1 MQKPKSPT
9 KQAMMKTRLLP
20 RSQRLLWL
28 SVLGSMTFQGYATE
42 LAELR
47 LAHKSNITFNVL
59 GTVPVSGVIT
69 SAKDGSPIIGASV
82 FVKGNPKIG
91 TSTDASGKF
100 KLGIP
105 DNITSITLVVS
116 MVGYEPQTV
125 ELSANQ
131 TAVSVTLKESV
142 QNIQEVVVTALGVK
156 KDKKALAYSVTE
168 VSGSEFTQAR
178 ETNLANALSGK
189 IAGVN
194 ATSLATGAGGSS
206 RVVIRGNGSLS
217 GDNQPLYVIN
227 GMPIDNST
235 PGGSPTTG
243 GSGHN
248 VDRGDGIGGINPDD
262 IESISVLKGG
272 TAAALYGSRAANGVI
287 LITTKKGTVRKGIG
301 VEYNAT
307 ATIDDVVDFTDWQY
321 MYGQGD
327 GGVKPTSQAQ
337 AVSWGRRSWGAKMD
351 GQPYMAFDGKEH
363 PYSPQQNNIKNFYRT
378 GSTLSNTISFSGGTE
393 ALNFR
398 ASVADI
404 NNKSVLPNSTFNRKV
419 ANLSINAKLGERIS
433 MEALAQYNLEKAH
446 NRPSAG
452 DAPGNPNWANYMI
465 ANTVDIRWM
474 DPGYD
479 ATGREVQW
487 NETPY
492 ASNSYFVVNKFRND
506 DTKNRFIGQFGL
518 KYDILKNLF
527 VKGNISRD
535 FYSYDFTGIIPTGT
549 VYTTNAAG
557 EYQGIKST
565 VTENNSMLTVNYN
578 TDLGPVHV
586 NAMLGGN
593 QRSFERSEIYTNG
606 TQFIIPNFYSF
617 TNLTTATTRPVTQRL
632 ATNSVFGSLDLDYKG
647 VLFLNASARQDWF
660 STLGI
665 KNNTILYPAVG
676 TSFVLSQATEMPSF
690 VNYAKLRASWAQV
703 GGGVPDPYTLNQS
716 YSMVTSSGQP
726 LQQITMTNGEY
737 LLNNPSLKPF
747 TSTTWEA
754 GLDTKLFN
762 NRLGVDL
769 TYYLRRTTNDIVK
782 TAISGTSGYQNT
794 YVNVGQ
800 VDNSGIELLLTGSL
814 VKTKN
819 FNWNASFNMAYN
831 QNKVVQL
838 TEGVNTIQLATSVGS
853 WAYVNTDAGRPY
865 GIIKGYTMVTD
876 SKGNIVYDTSTGYPV
891 KGPIKEIGQGV
902 APLTTG
908 LSNSFTYKNWNF
920 DILLDGKF
928 GNDVF
933 SVMNVYATRFGLQKS
948 TLPGRDNGLV
958 LNGVTAN
965 GDSYTRTVPVSQL
978 RLYYDNLKNYSD
990 LFVYDGS
997 FIKLRQIV
1005 LGYKIPAK
1013 YLSFAKIQSA
1023 SISFVARNLF
1033 VLYKKT
1039 ENFDPE
1045 SSYTNSNAQGF
1056 EAFGLPRARS
1066 YGINLTVKF

>member
-1 MQKPKSPT
+1 
-9 KQAMMKTRLLP
+9 MKKIRLLHF
-20 RSQRLLWL
+20 SQRLMWL
-28 SVLGSMTFQGYATE
+28 SVLGGITLNGYSNVEYGSNHLTKVIE
-42 LAELR
+42 STTLA
-47 LAHKSNITFNVL
+47 
-59 GTVPVSGVIT
+59 TVPLTGNVT
-69 SAKDGSPIIGASV
+69 SAKDGTPIAGASV
-82 FVKGNPKIG
+82 FVKENPKVG
-91 TSTDASGKF
+91 ATTDAQGNF
-100 KLGIP
+100 KLLIP
-105 DNITSITLVVS
+105 DNIASAKFSIVVS
-116 MVGYEPQTV
+116 TIGYEQQQIAIASGQTS
-125 ELSANQ
+125 LSI
-131 TAVSVTLKESV
+131 TLKESFEALG
-142 QNIQEVVVTALGVK
+142 EVVVTALGVK

-287 LITTKKGTVRKGIG
+287 LITTKKGTVKKGIG
-301 VEYNAT
+301 LEYNST

-321 MYGQGD
+321 EYGQGD

-337 AVSWGRRSWGAKMD
+337 AISWGRRSWGAKMD
-351 GQPYMAFDGKEH
+351 GQQYTAFDGQQH
-363 PYSPQQNNIKNFYRT
+363 AYSPQKNNIKNFYNT
-378 GSTLSNTISFSGGTE
+378 GFTFSNTVAFSGGTE

-398 ASVADI
+398 ASLADI
-404 NNKSVLPNSTFNRKV
+404 DNKSILPNSTFNRKV
-419 ANLSINAKLGERIS
+419 FNLSLNSKLNERLSID
-433 MEALAQYNLEKAH
+433 ALAQYNLEKAH

-465 ANTVDIRWM
+465 ANTVDIGWLS
-474 DPGYD
+474 PGYD
-479 ATGREVQW
+479 ANGREVQW

-492 ASNSYFVVNKFRND
+492 ASNSYFVVNKFTND
-506 DTKNRFIGQFGL
+506 DTKNRFIGQFGI

-535 FYSYDFTGIIPTGT
+535 FYNYNFTGIIPTGT
-549 VYTTNAAG
+549 VYTINAAG
-557 EYQGIKST
+557 EYQGIKSS
-565 VTENNSMLTVNYN
+565 VSESNSMLTLNYN
-578 TDLGPVHV
+578 TDFNNVHL
-586 NAMLGGN
+586 NAMIGGN
-593 QRSFERSEIYTNG
+593 KRSFEREEIYTSG
-606 TQFIIPNFYSF
+606 TQYIIPNFYSF
-617 TNLTTATTRPVTQRL
+617 TNLATATTRPVTQRL

-647 VLFLNASARQDWF
+647 ILFLNASARQDWF

-703 GGGVPDPYTLNQS
+703 GGGVPDPYTLNQT

-726 LQQITMTNGEY
+726 LQQITTTNGEY

-762 NRLGVDL
+762 NRLGIDL

-782 TAISGTSGYQNT
+782 TAISGTSGYQYT

-800 VDNSGIELLLTGSL
+800 VDNHGIELLLTGGLIKS
-814 VKTKN
+814 KN
-819 FNWNASFNMAYN
+819 FNWNASFNFAYN
-831 QNKVVQL
+831 QNKVVKL

-853 WAYVNTDAGRPY
+853 WAFINTDAGRPY
-865 GIIKGYTMVTD
+865 GIIKGYTMVKD
-876 SKGNIVYDTSTGYPV
+876 KAGNIVFDPSTGYPV
-891 KGPIKEIGQGV
+891 KGPITEIGQGV
-902 APLTTG
+902 APLTMG
-908 LSNSFTYKNWNF
+908 LSNSFSYKNF
-920 DILLDGKF
+920 SLDILLDGKF
-928 GNDVF
+928 DNDVF

-948 TLPGRDNGLV
+948 TLAGRESGLQV
-958 LNGVTAN
+958 SGVDTKGEAF
-965 GDSYTRTVPVSQL
+965 TKTIPVSNL

-990 LFVYDGS
+990 LFIYDGS
-997 FIKLRQIV
+997 FIKLRQV
-1005 LGYKIPAK
+1005 VFGYKIPAQ
-1013 YLSFAKIQSA
+1013 YLKFAKIQSA

-1033 VLYKKT
+1033 ILYKKT
-1039 ENFDPE
+1039 DNFDPE

-1056 EAFGLPRARS
+1056 EAFGLPRTRS
-1066 YGINLTVKF
+1066 YGINLSVKF